1 MNSKKSIVRYIEVFL
16 DVMVM
21 FTSYLI
27 ANRIKFGFFRTG
39 LINRTEHYLTL
50 FLLEFA
56 VYVVV
61 YFVAFRNDNI
71 VNRKLFQEIYAVG
84 KMYAYIIV
92 LTSGCIYFAKMGEYY
107 SRVQMFITF
116 IISPIATVIVRQIFK
131 RLVTKEY
138 HRSGANE
145 KIMLVTTSDQVEN
158 VIKIIKTTRNWDFRI
173 SNIAIVDCDRTGQI
187 IDKIEI
193 VANGDN
199 LMEVLA
205 TAEIDSVFVH
215 LPNGYVFDQKAFVT
229 AVNDMGKTVYLN
241 VNEYEMKIGERRLD
255 FLGRYAVV
263 TWKNKTYRLRYLLA
277 KKGFD
282 LIFGLFGSLLII
294 PVWIFAFIGK
304 LVTGDLGPV
313 IITIVRVGKNGRRFY
328 YHKFRTMYMDAVS
341 RCDKWIMEGKKG
353 VDPRYTPVGWI
364 LKKTKL
370 ENLPSTW
377 NVLWGDMSIVGNP
390 APSLPEF
397 LDYSDYHRKSLSVK
411 PGVFG
416 FWQAYADNGE
426 RLSEEEQSEFD
437 REYILNCTLG
447 LDIRIVFRIICPF
460 CKSIPKAKFSSNA
473 LAHDEMKMLDVI
485 LNERKPLRYR
495 SVVLEKQE
503 RPSFVIYKM
512 LKRLAD
518 IVLSALALIVL
529 SPVFIVLGICVKV
542 SDGGSVFYGHTRI
555 GYKGKKISVY
565 KFRSMKTNAGDLEKI
580 LTPEQLEQY
589 VKEFKI
595 DNDPRI
601 TKIGGFLR
609 KTSLDELPQLINI
622 LKGELSI
629 VGPRPIVE
637 KETEIYGSDI
647 AKLLS
652 VKPGLTGYWQAYARN
667 NATYESG
674 ERQRME
680 MYYVEHCSLWL
691 DIKILFRTVFSV
703 IRKDGA
709 Q

>member
-107 SRVQMFITF
+107 SRVQMLITF

-255 FLGRYAVV
+255 FLGR
-263 TWKNKTYRLRYLLA
+263 
-277 KKGFD
+277 
-282 LIFGLFGSLLII
+282 
-294 PVWIFAFIGK
+294 
-304 LVTGDLGPV
+304 
-313 IITIVRVGKNGRRFY
+313 
-328 YHKFRTMYMDAVS
+328 
-341 RCDKWIMEGKKG
+341 
-353 VDPRYTPVGWI
+353 
-364 LKKTKL
+364 
-370 ENLPSTW
+370 
-377 NVLWGDMSIVGNP
+377 
-390 APSLPEF
+390 
-397 LDYSDYHRKSLSVK
+397 
-411 PGVFG
+411 
-416 FWQAYADNGE
+416 
-426 RLSEEEQSEFD
+426 
-437 REYILNCTLG
+437 
-447 LDIRIVFRIICPF
+447 
-460 CKSIPKAKFSSNA
+460 
-473 LAHDEMKMLDVI
+473 
-485 LNERKPLRYR
+485 
-495 SVVLEKQE
+495 
-503 RPSFVIYKM
+503 
-512 LKRLAD
+512 
-518 IVLSALALIVL
+518 
-529 SPVFIVLGICVKV
+529 
-542 SDGGSVFYGHTRI
+542 
-555 GYKGKKISVY
+555 
-565 KFRSMKTNAGDLEKI
+565 
-580 LTPEQLEQY
+580 
-589 VKEFKI
+589 
-595 DNDPRI
+595 
-601 TKIGGFLR
+601 
-609 KTSLDELPQLINI
+609 
-622 LKGELSI
+622 
-629 VGPRPIVE
+629 
-637 KETEIYGSDI
+637 
-647 AKLLS
+647 
-652 VKPGLTGYWQAYARN
+652 
-667 NATYESG
+667 
-674 ERQRME
+674 
-680 MYYVEHCSLWL
+680 
-691 DIKILFRTVFSV
+691 
-703 IRKDGA
+703 
-709 Q
+709 